1 MDKLA
6 DKVPLTVTIVTLNEE
21 KNISRCIESVNFAS
35 EVIVIDSFSQD
46 KTCEIARGLGAKVH
60 QEKWRGYGGQKSFAA
75 EKAQNDWVLALDADE
90 AVSQELAEKIRMIF
104 ADPSKVDPEKAF
116 LLPRRS
122 YYLGQWIDY
131 GGWYPDYQKR
141 LFNRKHSHWD
151 GAPIHEKVIS
161 AKEEKWNADLYHYVF
176 DNISEQVTT
185 NNRYSS
191 LQAEKMQRD
200 GKKFSL
206 FKLITKPWVKFME
219 TYFLKRGFMDGLPG
233 FIISVG
239 AAYSVFIKWA
249 KLWELEKEKK

>member
-1 MDKLA
+1 MDKI
-6 DKVPLTVTIVTLNEE
+6 PLTVTIVTLNEE
-21 KNISRCIESVNFAS
+21 KNISRCIGSVGFAS

-46 KTCEIARGLGAKVH
+46 KTCEIARSMGAKVH

-75 EKAQNDWVLALDADE
+75 EKAQYDWVLSLDADE
-90 AVSQELAEKIRMIF
+90 AVSPELAEKI
-104 ADPSKVDPEKAF
+104 KAAF
-116 LLPRRS
+116 SNLDAETGYLLPRRS
-122 YYLGQWIDY
+122 FYLGQWIDY

-151 GAPIHEKVIS
+151 GAAIHEKVIS
-161 AKEEKWNADLYHYVF
+161 PKEEKLSADLYHYVF

-185 NNRYSS
+185 NNRYSG
-191 LQAEKMQRD
+191 LQAEKLQRD

-206 FKLITKPWVKFME
+206 FKLIIKPYVKFIE

-249 KLWELEKEKK
+249 KLWELEKEKR